1 MRPATFCETVGD
13 VETEV
18 LINTMHQSLAEVEA
32 ETPGDPVRDVEAE
45 ASVDTLSYRLPE
57 VKADKVGETLTD
69 VKGASL
75 V

>member
-1 MRPATFCETVGD
+1 M
-13 VETEV
+13 ETEA
-18 LINTMHQSLAEVEA
+18 LINTLHQSQAEVEV

-45 ASVDTLSYRLPE
+45 ASVDTLAYRLPE
-57 VKADKVGETLTD
+57 VKADKVGKTLTD

>member
-1 MRPATFCETVGD
+1 M
-13 VETEV
+13 ETEV
-18 LINTMHQSLAEVEA
+18 LINTMHQSQAEVAA
-32 ETPGDPVRDVEAE
+32 ERPGDPVRDVEVE
-45 ASVDTLSYRLPE
+45 ASVDTLAYMLPE

>member
-1 MRPATFCETVGD
+1 MGD
-13 VETEV
+13 VKTEA
-18 LINTMHQSLAEVEA
+18 LINTLHQSQAEVEV

-45 ASVDTLSYRLPE
+45 ASVDTLAYRLPE
-57 VKADKVGETLTD
+57 VKADKVGKTLTD

>member
-1 MRPATFCETVGD
+1 M
-13 VETEV
+13 
-18 LINTMHQSLAEVEA
+18 EA

-45 ASVDTLSYRLPE
+45 ASVDTLAYRLLE

>member
-1 MRPATFCETVGD
+1 MGD

-18 LINTMHQSLAEVEA
+18 LINTMHQSQAEVEA

-45 ASVDTLSYRLPE
+45 ASVDTLAYKLPE

>member
-1 MRPATFCETVGD
+1 M
-13 VETEV
+13 
-18 LINTMHQSLAEVEA
+18 EA
-32 ETPGDPVRDVEAE
+32 ETPGDLVRDVEAE

>member
-1 MRPATFCETVGD
+1 MGD

-18 LINTMHQSLAEVEA
+18 LINTMHRSQAEVEA
-32 ETPGDPVRDVEAE
+32 EKPGDPVREVEAE
-45 ASVDTLSYRLPE
+45 ASVDTLAYRLPE